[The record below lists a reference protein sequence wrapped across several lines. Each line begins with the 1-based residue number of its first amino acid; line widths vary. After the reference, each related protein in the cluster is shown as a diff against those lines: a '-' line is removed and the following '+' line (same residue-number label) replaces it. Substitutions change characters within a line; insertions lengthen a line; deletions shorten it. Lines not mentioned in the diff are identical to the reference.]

1 MLLAELPPEMRAL
14 LHAVDELCDH
24 WAAASKKRRR
34 KLLRA
39 VRAAND
45 AIWNR

>member
-24 WAAASKKRRR
+24 WATAGKKRRR
-34 KLLRA
+34 RLLRA
-39 VRAAND
+39 VRAANT
-45 AIWNR
+45 AIWTR